1 MSDVAEPL
9 FRVVFANEDK
19 LYEVYAR
26 SVGQSALFGFI
37 EIEELVFGENS
48 GMLVDPA
55 EEKLKSEFKGVQ
67 RSYVPMHSVIR
78 IDEVEERGEAKVR
91 DVDSS
96 NAGNVRTFPVYTPGA
111 GPSGGG
117 QAPANS

>member
-1 MSDVAEPL
+1 MTDIPEPL

-19 LYEVYAR
+19 LFEVYAR
-26 SVGQSALFGFI
+26 SVGQSGLFGFI

-48 GMLVDPA
+48 GMLVDPS
-55 EEKLKSEFKGVQ
+55 EEKLKSEFKGVK
-67 RSYVPMHSVIR
+67 RTYVPMHSVIR

-91 DVDSS
+91 DVDSAT
-96 NAGNVRTFPVYTPGA
+96 AGNVRSFPVYTPGS

-117 QAPANS
+117 QAPAGN